1 MEIIDRPNKLALICI
16 GTHYT
21 CVLAQ
26 VTFSGWF
33 ELPISLFEV
42 SSLPPH
48 SSVVSLR
55 KTEIIPRFGSRSEAC
70 KSELE
75 RVSSPLSANHQII
88 RLDPGEPRTYDLC
101 GVDWRL
107 GNSLIVGRPDCLQ
120 PRPAPALYKLR
131 LVISQWTERILY
143 LGFMR
148 IIWLW
153 AVALYINIYHW
164 V

>member
-1 MEIIDRPNKLALICI
+1 MTVLIGVFCS
-16 GTHYT
+16 GTHYIKILT
-21 CVLAQ
+21 L
-26 VTFSGWF
+26 VTISGWF
-33 ELPISLFEV
+33 EIQILLFEV

-120 PRPAPALYKLR
+120 PRPASALYKLR

-148 IIWLW
+148 II
-153 AVALYINIYHW
+153 
-164 V
+164 